1 MYFGKI
7 FDVVLFCLPLVSQV
21 GVQLLDVQVEQ
32 LDLLV
37 QLGQVRCQLAD
48 LVLVGDLLLLQDEQ
62 LVLGLPEL
70 GDRLLLVEVGLDQH
84 VLHLR
89 PVPLCRCAVFANFLC
104 LFL

>member
-1 MYFGKI
+1 MCFGKI
-7 FDVVLFCLPLVSQV
+7 FDVVCLPLVSQG
-21 GVQLLDVQVEQ
+21 GVQLLDVLIEE
-32 LDLLV
+32 LNLLV
-37 QLGQVRCQLAD
+37 QLGQVRCELAD

-70 GDRLLLVEVGLDQH
+70 GDGLLLVEVSLDQH

-89 PVPLCRCAVFANFLC
+89 PVPLCRCAVFTNFLY